1 MDPVRTLDTGIAS
14 GLVTV
19 LVDELGGGSSSIQT
33 PAADFEAAERGVAI
47 GRRFIPWHRV
57 RRYEWDLP
65 PKEFGEEHRVS
76 ASVRLVV
83 DDANGV
89 PEEHVVSADGFEASA
104 FAVTM
109 LLEDAAGS
117 GTVRVRRVGIRGI
130 TSVSTSGSPRMP
142 RPTGA
147 RPSAPTPEAGHDGGI
162 VPGPSFRR

>member
-65 PKEFGEEHRVS
+65 PQEFGE
-76 ASVRLVV
+76 VV
-83 DDANGV
+83 DRFLT
-89 PEEHVVSADGFEASA
+89 E
-104 FAVTM
+104 
-109 LLEDAAGS
+109 
-117 GTVRVRRVGIRGI
+117 
-130 TSVSTSGSPRMP
+130 
-142 RPTGA
+142 
-147 RPSAPTPEAGHDGGI
+147 
-162 VPGPSFRR
+162 

>member
-1 MDPVRTLDTGIAS
+1 MDPTRTLDTGIAS

-76 ASVRLVV
+76 ATVRLVV
-83 DDANGV
+83 DDANGM

-104 FAVTM
+104 SAVTM
-109 LLEDAAGS
+109 LLEDAGS
-117 GTVRVRRVGIRGI
+117 GTVTVRRVGIPWHHVREYERIPADAAPGD
-130 TSVSTSGSPRMP
+130 
-142 RPTGA
+142 A
-147 RPSAPTPEAGHDGGI
+147 PSAPTPEAGHDGGI